1 MHIAQDSPFHAI
13 HRPISCIIST
23 LDFLPSIPKPISSPL
38 QKAVL
43 ESSSTLA
50 SQSKHP
56 PSSTTKRKVKGPKI
70 LCEFLL
76 HKLLQWSRSHG
87 SGPIGTKA
95 TGLSQG
101 KYQLLNFI
109 KFEITAPFIF
119 NMKEYIH
126 ILKICSVCNYLLRQH
141 TPQNHAFIPSS
152 WHPKQLQQ
160 IQWNPR
166 NSLPG
171 TTCGASLISL

>member
-1 MHIAQDSPFHAI
+1 MQFIGPSAVSFPPWISSQAFPSQSPLHC
-13 HRPISCIIST
+13 RKP
-23 LDFLPSIPKPISSPL
+23 FLNLLQLWPHNPSIHH
-38 QKAVL
+38 
-43 ESSSTLA
+43 
-50 SQSKHP
+50 HP
-56 PSSTTKRKVKGPKI
+56 PPKRKVKGPKI

-109 KFEITAPFIF
+109 KFEITAPFFF

-126 ILKICSVCNYLLRQH
+126 ILKICSVCIYLLRQ
-141 TPQNHAFIPSS
+141 HAFIPSS